1 MEIFMSDKVIGGEAP
16 ELVLARW
23 ATQTRYEDLPSD
35 VVAGMKL
42 LVRTILGTA
51 VAGSSADGCGEVI
64 EQVRQWGGAPEATI
78 WRHGGKVP
86 VHAAVLANST
96 MARAPDICDFQVP
109 GARKSTRLNSNH

>member
-23 ATQTRYEDLPSD
+23 ETQTRYEDLPSD

-64 EQVRQWGGAPEATI
+64 EQVQQWGGAPGATS
-78 WRHGGKVP
+78 WRRGRRGSGTP
-86 VHAAVLANST
+86 AVLAHSQ
-96 MARAPDICDFQVP
+96 MDRH
-109 GARKSTRLNSNH
+109 RKTPESRQA

>member
-23 ATQTRYEDLPSD
+23 ATKTRYEDLPSD

-51 VAGSSADGCGEVI
+51 VAGSSADGCGEGM
-64 EQVRQWGGAPEATI
+64 EQVRQWGGGPEAPI
-78 WRHGGKVP
+78 WRHGGAVP
-86 VHAAVLANST
+86 VPAAVLANT
-96 MARAPDICDFQVP
+96 RMAPA
-109 GARKSTRLNSNH
+109 S

>member
-16 ELVLARW
+16 ELVLARR

-64 EQVRQWGGAPEATI
+64 EQVRQWGGTPEATI

-86 VHAAVLANST
+86 VHAAVLAKRP
-96 MARAPDICDFQVP
+96 MARPPDTCALPVP
-109 GARKSTRLNSNH
+109 

>member
-64 EQVRQWGGAPEATI
+64 EQVRQWRGVGWYSWAIRESAARPPSGCSPAGQHRRATKI
-78 WRHGGKVP
+78 FRV
-86 VHAAVLANST
+86 T
-96 MARAPDICDFQVP
+96 
-109 GARKSTRLNSNH
+109 